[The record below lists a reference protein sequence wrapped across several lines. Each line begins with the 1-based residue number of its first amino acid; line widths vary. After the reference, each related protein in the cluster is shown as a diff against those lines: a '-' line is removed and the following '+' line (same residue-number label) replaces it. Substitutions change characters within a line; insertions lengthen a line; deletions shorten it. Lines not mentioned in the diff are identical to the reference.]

1 MAPSVIGSSKAE
13 ELPPGILTR
22 CEQFLAGLGIPQ
34 MRIDVNLDEV
44 RCKCTGVR
52 ASAR

>member
-1 MAPSVIGSSKAE
+1 MRNSAAIDGRDDSSDADAAE
-13 ELPPGILTR
+13 IW
-22 CEQFLAGLGIPQ
+22 
-34 MRIDVNLDEV
+34 IDVDLDEV